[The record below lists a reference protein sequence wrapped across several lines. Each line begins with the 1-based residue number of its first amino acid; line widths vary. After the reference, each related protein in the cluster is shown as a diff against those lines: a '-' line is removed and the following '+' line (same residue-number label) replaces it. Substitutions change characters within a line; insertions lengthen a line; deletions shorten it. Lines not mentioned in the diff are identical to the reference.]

1 MFRLFNLVFTTKA
14 SLLRQ
19 LEEKEKLIRN
29 NTRFIRSWA
38 HDQGTATN
46 AINAAVHF
54 IEDRGTITQSDL
66 ELLKTGIQLLRDG
79 SSNLIDLLKEKPTTK
94 NQFVDLVKILGNVVQ
109 LYTGLAQFNHVNI
122 VLQLEG
128 SAPVNIYSDELMIQ
142 RILGNLL
149 SNAIKFSPPGE
160 KIIVRVYGEHKYLL
174 FQVEDKGPGIPAER
188 RREIFRPYVK
198 LDESKLGTGLG
209 LAICRQF
216 TQLLGGDIAVQSTDK
231 GSIFSFKIKA
241 VNV

>member
-1 MFRLFNLVFTTKA
+1 MFRLLNLVFTTKA

-19 LEEKEKLIRN
+19 LKEKEKLIRF

-38 HDQGTATN
+38 HDQGTAIN

-54 IEDRGTITQSDL
+54 MEDRGTVTQSDL
-66 ELLKTGIQLLRDG
+66 DLLNTGIQLLKDG
-79 SSNLIDLLKEKPTTK
+79 SSNLIDLLKDKPTIK
-94 NQFVDLVKILGNVVQ
+94 NQFVDLVEILENVIR
-109 LYTGLAQFNHVNI
+109 LYTGLARFNHVII

-128 SAPVNIYSDELMIQ
+128 SAPVNIYSDGLIIQ

-160 KIIVRVYGEHKYLL
+160 KIIVRVYGEHKYLF
-174 FQVEDKGPGIPAER
+174 FQVEDKGPGIPPAR
-188 RREIFRPYVK
+188 HREIFRPYVK
-198 LDESKLGTGLG
+198 LDENKLGTGLG
-209 LAICRQF
+209 LSICRQF
-216 TQLLGGDIAVQSTDK
+216 SQLLGGDIAVQSTDK